1 MSLIIAIIVIDL
13 GIYFYLSD
21 NSQKSHY
28 KTDLF
33 DNSKTTSLNG
43 VIVLFRDKSGQQSS
57 NKPNIVSAN
66 GDKSEKVKVNND
78 EVKNI
83 KNRQQ
88 FASRPVENNTDESCS
103 IVLVLQK
110 TCFVTT
116 KRV

>member
-1 MSLIIAIIVIDL
+1 MSLIISIIVIDS

-21 NSQKSHY
+21 NSQKSRY

-33 DNSKTTSLNG
+33 DNSETKSLNI

-83 KNRQQ
+83 RNQTAVCIPTRRKQR
-88 FASRPVENNTDESCS
+88 
-103 IVLVLQK
+103 
-110 TCFVTT
+110 
-116 KRV
+116 